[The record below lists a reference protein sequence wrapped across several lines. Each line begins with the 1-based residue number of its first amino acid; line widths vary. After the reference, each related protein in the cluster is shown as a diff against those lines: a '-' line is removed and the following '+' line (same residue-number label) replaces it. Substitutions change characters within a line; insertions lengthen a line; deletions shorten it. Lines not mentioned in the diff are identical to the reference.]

1 MKVRRDEH
9 YSDTR
14 REWFVNDGS
23 RNYRAENVWSIGS
36 QRMEWAVYV
45 EVSPPQ
51 VQTHWRKINGRRII
65 DAVNEYEHDRSEHLA
80 VAVSD

>member
-9 YSDTR
+9 YSDAR
-14 REWFVNDGS
+14 REWLVNDGL
-23 RNYRAENVWSIGS
+23 RHYRAENVWSIGS

-51 VQTHWRKINGRRII
+51 VQTHWRRIAGRRII
-65 DAVNEYEHDRSEHLA
+65 AAVKEYEHARSEYI
-80 VAVSD
+80 SDCDSD